1 MALLHTIL
9 IDNRIEKQADRQTD
23 ACVRCVNNKN
33 RSWKNMRCDW
43 PFYVFMFDD
52 ACWLQRELIKKNR
65 SRSQCCCFSWCWCR
79 LPVCETHPLN
89 RLLIYTFLRTSHS
102 DNRFAGLIHINC
114 IYEPNS
120 TASIFSLIFF
130 LPSPHHF
137 RSSSLS
143 FSVCI
148 SFIPSFLPRLVHH
161 QQHKWYQMMQTR

>member
-1 MALLHTIL
+1 
-9 IDNRIEKQADRQTD
+9 
-23 ACVRCVNNKN
+23 
-33 RSWKNMRCDW
+33 MRCDW

-65 SRSQCCCFSWCWCR
+65 SLSQCCCFSWCWCR